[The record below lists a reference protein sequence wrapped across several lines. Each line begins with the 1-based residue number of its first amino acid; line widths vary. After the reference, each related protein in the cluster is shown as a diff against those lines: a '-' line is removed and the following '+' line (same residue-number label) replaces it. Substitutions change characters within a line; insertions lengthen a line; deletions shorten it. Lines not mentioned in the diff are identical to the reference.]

1 MVLQRSETAPLY
13 MDALPS
19 VLESFSKSQTAH
31 DDLPCYSEMPLVQT
45 LYLSKSEKV
54 GDSIIT
60 NVSTNE
66 CSDYFTA
73 VFSIDL
79 DVSDK
84 VRVFKVIPSGR
95 NINPEAENDFYYS
108 FTMCEG
114 HERGTG
120 FFRMDG
126 GRGMLVT
133 PCQVV
138 PYPAF
143 VSFGMK
149 SNFISFARFL
159 NPFKSG
165 TNLHEKPFFQ
175 NRSIINGYI
184 TRYEWVLQ
192 YSHKGNYTFGLRQ
205 WDEQVNAV
213 VRKMKSSKTTS
224 AEFHVSDDGAKL
236 FATGNQQLWST
247 VEECAFV
254 VGTAYCAYL
263 TASSN

>member
-1 MVLQRSETAPLY
+1 
-13 MDALPS
+13 MDVPS
-19 VLESFSKSQTAH
+19 VLEPCSRNHSVH
-31 DDLPCYSEMPLVQT
+31 DVLPRYSEMPLVQA
-45 LYLSKSEKV
+45 LFLSKPEKV
-54 GDSIIT
+54 ANSIIT
-60 NVSTNE
+60 TVSTSA
-66 CSDYFTA
+66 CADYFSA

-84 VRVFKVIPSGR
+84 VRVFKVIPSGQ

-114 HERGTG
+114 HERGSG

-126 GRGMLVT
+126 GHGMVVT

-143 VSFGMK
+143 VSFGLK
-149 SNFISFARFL
+149 SNFISYARFL

-165 TNLHEKPFFQ
+165 SNLHEKPFFQ
-175 NRSIINGYI
+175 NRSIVNGLI
-184 TRYEWVLQ
+184 TRFEWVLQ
-192 YSHKGNYTFGLRQ
+192 YSHKGTYTFGLRQ
-205 WDEQVNAV
+205 WEEQVNAV
-213 VRKMKSSKTTS
+213 VRKMKSSKKTI
-224 AEFHVSDDGAKL
+224 AEFHVNEDGGKL
-236 FATGNQQLWST
+236 FAKDDEQIWCT

-263 TASSN
+263 TAGAN